1 MITCTTTV
9 EITTMSLPKTQK
21 AAAKVGSG
29 DASTTVIKELPVP
42 EPSPDQILV
51 KIAYSGLCAT
61 DKSLIFD
68 EWEASGIAQLP
79 CTHGV
84 AGHEGAGTVVAVGS
98 NGMPFHFPHP
108 STKSSYLLSTPP

>member
-1 MITCTTTV
+1 
-9 EITTMSLPKTQK
+9 MSLPKTQK